1 MLLYISASVGDN
13 FVLAVTTF
21 LKSST
26 EEYVTATGFPRL
38 LGPFATNSN
47 VSHGLSLNEAVTVL
61 RKIPLMSA
69 VSVYVLLLLKTI

>member
-21 LKSST
+21 SKSST
-26 EEYVTATGFPRL
+26 EEYVTVTGFPCL
-38 LGPFATNSN
+38 LGPFATNLH

-61 RKIPLMSA
+61 RKSR
-69 VSVYVLLLLKTI
+69 